1 MKNKHN
7 YILLIFVLLIF
18 CNTKTHSQNSTYAMN
33 ELSEKLVTIE
43 SGIWSTK
50 RAAKS
55 DSLYYYVLQLSKKDN
70 RVIFSYNTREEDTAH
85 WNWVANVLRYGTFEI
100 NGNILTLNFTSVKGS
115 SVNKPNFSDEPL
127 PEILCVKIEVEDI
140 EENKIIVK
148 EQRGKLFHL
157 ENPGYILKDIE
168 ITEYKLILKQI
179 SGKNIFE
186 HHAENTK
193 IELVAD
199 RPIID

>member
-1 MKNKHN
+1 M
-7 YILLIFVLLIF
+7 
-18 CNTKTHSQNSTYAMN
+18 YAMN
-33 ELSEKLVTIE
+33 ELSEKLITIE
-43 SGIWSTK
+43 GGIWSTK

-55 DSLYYYVLQLSKKDN
+55 DSLYYYVLQFSKKDN
-70 RVIFSYNTREEDTAH
+70 HVVFSYNTRENDTVGQ
-85 WNWVANVLRYGTFEI
+85 NWITNVLRYGTFEME
-100 NGNILTLNFTSVKGS
+100 GNILTLNFTSVKGS
-115 SVNKPNFSDEPL
+115 SYNKPKPSDEPL
-127 PEILCVKIEVEDI
+127 LEILCVEIEIEDI

-148 EQRGKLFHL
+148 EQRGKLFHR

-168 ITEYKLILKQI
+168 ITEYKSILKQI

-186 HHAENTK
+186 HHDENTK